1 MSDVPREDAQ
11 WLDAVRV
18 DDKLQI
24 RVPLKVMP
32 WTFMLGGTQDL
43 LLEVDG
49 EPKQLS
55 IRVPAGTSPG
65 QVLRLRGVTLGDGRA
80 DVFVELSG
88 IKVQPQMIPL
98 VAGVLG
104 AIITALLVFIL
115 ASSGS
120 S

>member
-1 MSDVPREDAQ
+1 MNEVPREDAQ
-11 WLDAVRV
+11 WLEAVRV

-32 WTFMLGGTQDL
+32 WVFMLGGNQEL

-49 EPKQLS
+49 EPKELT

-88 IKVQPQMIPL
+88 IKIEPQVVSVAAGAVVAL
-98 VAGVLG
+98 VIG
-104 AIITALLVFIL
+104 LVMFL
-115 ASSGS
+115 FAASGGS
-120 S
+120 